1 MVAYSFKKRFGPD
14 IHAGIKRQTI
24 RADRVRHARPGEML
38 QLFTGMRTTQCKKI
52 CEDVRC
58 TEVAKIEIFF
68 DADGDIE
75 SIWIDGTAV
84 KDVDDFAKLDGF
96 SDASEMADFWHEENS
111 QGPNTV
117 FQGALIKW
125 EPPIFDPMGWES

>member
-1 MVAYSFKKRFGPD
+1 
-14 IHAGIKRQTI
+14 
-24 RADRVRHARPGEML
+24 ML
-38 QLFTGMRTTQCKKI
+38 QLFTGMRTAQCKKI

-68 DADGDIE
+68 DADADIE

-84 KDVDDFAKLDGF
+84 NDLDAFAKLDGF

-117 FQGALIKW
+117 FLGALIKW
-125 EPPIFDPMGWES
+125 ESPVFDPMGWES